1 MVTISP
7 SQPLTVLV
15 VEPFE
20 TIRTMIANVLNQL
33 SHVDIIQSS
42 NATDALEKLEY
53 NDINLIIAEWDL
65 PKFSG
70 IYFLKKVR
78 TTARTAKIPFVM
90 TSATIE
96 QAHVVK
102 AIQCGVSEY
111 VVKPFSSKILA
122 SRLQRALTK
131 PVRPCKESSQQPEPA
146 VTPSDDIHVL
156 IVDDVADNIK
166 IISDILRKDYKV
178 KAALNGKKALQIC
191 TKDPQPDIVLLDIM
205 MPEMDGLEVC
215 KRLKNDP
222 STQHITVIF
231 LSALEQTEH
240 IIKGLELGAVD
251 YITKPANPAIVKSRV
266 QAHCRS
272 IESNRIMRTQIDTM
286 LENAR
291 LRDEFDNLNQNELIQ
306 PVATI
311 KNSTEQLVN
320 HLHDAEKA
328 QQYIDFIQQS
338 CSNLQLHIDS
348 ISALNKIEQQEYKLT
363 PKQHKLSALIKDTL
377 GPLATMINQK
387 QITVHNTID
396 TEGCFFGEQSI
407 THALLTHL
415 LKNAL
420 EGTKS
425 DPSIKLSSTQN
436 EQFLVLKIHNPDPVP
451 EPIRAQFFDKFV
463 TYGKPEHA
471 GVGTYAAKL
480 LTEVQR
486 GFIEY
491 RTDDN
496 LGTEVFVSLPLSQ

>member
-1 MVTISP
+1 MVNIQS
-7 SQPLTVLV
+7 SQPLTVLI

-33 SHVDIIQSS
+33 SNIVIIQSS
-42 NATDALEKLEY
+42 NASDALEKLEY
-53 NDINLIIAEWDL
+53 NDIGLIIAEWQL
-65 PKFSG
+65 PTLSG
-70 IYFLKKVR
+70 IEFLKKVR
-78 TTARTAKIPFVM
+78 TNTRTAKIPFVM

-96 QAHVVK
+96 QSHVVQ

-111 VVKPFSSKILA
+111 VVKPFSSKILK

-131 PVRPCKESSQQPEPA
+131 PVRPCKEAPES
-146 VTPSDDIHVL
+146 TESTEQNNDLHVL

-166 IISDILRKDYKV
+166 IISDILRKDYKI

-191 TKDPQPDIVLLDIM
+191 AKDPQPDIILLDIM
-205 MPEMDGLEVC
+205 MPDMDGLEVC
-215 KRLKNDP
+215 RRLKDDP

-240 IIKGLELGAVD
+240 IVKGLELGAVD

-272 IESNRIMRTQIDTM
+272 IESNRLMRAQIDTM

-291 LRDEFDNLNQNELIQ
+291 LRDEFDSVNQTELVK
-306 PVATI
+306 PVADI
-311 KNSTEQLVN
+311 KHSTSQLAAN
-320 HLHDAEKA
+320 LHEPEKA

-338 CSNLQLHIDS
+338 CAALQLHVDS
-348 ISALNKIEQQEYKLT
+348 TASLNKIERKEYQFK
-363 PKQHKLSALIKDTL
+363 P
-377 GPLATMINQK
+377 QK
-387 QITVHNTID
+387 QNFTTVLKDALGHVSEIVKRKQIKVHNTENTD
-396 TEGCFFGEQSI
+396 CHFNGEYAI

-420 EGTKS
+420 EGTRS
-425 DPSIKLSSTQN
+425 DPSIQLSATQN
-436 EQFLVLKIHNPDPVP
+436 DKYVVFKIHNPDPVP
-451 EPIRAQFFDKFV
+451 EPIRGQFFDKFV
-463 TYGKPEHA
+463 TYGKPDHA
-471 GVGTYAAKL
+471 GIGTYTAKL
-480 LTEVQR
+480 LTEIQG

-496 LGTEVFVSLPLSQ
+496 LGTEVFVSLPLA